1 MNSSRNLLI
10 VVFALSGMAALIYEI
25 IWIRPLS
32 LVFGSTVYA
41 VSTIISSFILGLAI
55 GSWLAGKYS
64 DRMQNPL
71 KYFAIFQ
78 IGIGAYGVL
87 LLPIFGLLPGTY
99 IEVYNLTFPNIYL
112 FQITQILMAMS
123 IITIPAT
130 LMGTTLPLMIK
141 TYSQNFSTIGY
152 DVGKL
157 DASNSMGAV
166 FGTLAAGFLLL
177 PLLGVQL
184 SIFITAFIN
193 FSIGFSILAT
203 KRYVRYQYLIGV
215 LVIIAIIFLFTP
227 GYDVQTLNYGVY
239 AYTIPGHTI
248 KDLESYLEKQSV
260 LFYKDSMYST
270 VMVTSIGE
278 TKALAIN
285 GKEQCNTS
293 PGALIG
299 SSLLS
304 SLPYDVFVKNHVNP
318 HNALVVGL
326 GCGQSSKWL
335 SDKVQTTTI
344 EVDPAVVEASRIFF
358 PEINHNLIIDDARNW
373 LLRNDEKFDIITG
386 QPQDPY
392 ENHGSLFTKEY
403 FELLKNRLTE
413 EGIVAQWVP
422 MFEMT
427 REDWYIFYNT
437 FHSVFQYV
445 YIFQTSVTGYD
456 ELILLGSQKP
466 LVIDNNQKNYL
477 GSHEKFNPI
486 ETILNTDDHNT
497 LEYSTAINQYRKNI
511 PKATDNNVK

>member
-1 MNSSRNLLI
+1 MNFNRNLII
-10 VVFALSGMAALIYEI
+10 VIFALSGMAALIYEI

-55 GSWLAGKYS
+55 GSWLAGKYT
-64 DRMQNPL
+64 DRMSSPL
-71 KYFAIFQ
+71 KYFALFQ
-78 IGIGAYGVL
+78 IGIGVYGIL
-87 LLPIFGLLPGTY
+87 LLPIFGLLPGAY
-99 IEVYNLTFPNIYL
+99 IEVYNLTFPNLYL
-112 FQITQILMAMS
+112 FQVTQILMAMS

-157 DASNSMGAV
+157 DASNSVGAV

-177 PLLGVQL
+177 PLLGVQV
-184 SIFITAFIN
+184 SILITALIN
-193 FSIGFSILAT
+193 FSIGLSILAT
-203 KRYVRYQYLIGV
+203 KRYVKYQYLIGIA
-215 LVIIAIIFLFTP
+215 VIIAAIFLFAP

-239 AYTIPGHTI
+239 AYILPGQTT
-248 KDLESYLEKQSV
+248 KDLQFHLEKQNV

-270 VMVTSIGE
+270 IMVTSIGD
-278 TKALAIN
+278 TKVLAIN
-285 GKEQCNTS
+285 GKDQCNS
-293 PGALIG
+293 APNAIVGA
-299 SSLLS
+299 SQLS
-304 SLPYDVFVKNHVNP
+304 SMPYDVFVKNHGNP
-318 HNALVVGL
+318 DNALVVGL
-326 GCGQSSKWL
+326 GCGISAKWL
-335 SDKVQTTTI
+335 SDKVNTTTV
-344 EVDPAVVEASRIFF
+344 EVDPAVVEASRLFY
-358 PEINHNLIIDDARNW
+358 PEIKHNLIIDDARNW
-373 LLRNDEKFDIITG
+373 LLRNDVKFDIITG

-403 FELLKNRLTE
+403 FELLKNRLTD

-427 REDWYIFYNT
+427 REDWLIFYNT

-445 YIFQTSVTGYD
+445 YIFKISVTGLQ
-456 ELILLGSQKP
+456 ELIIIGSQKP
-466 LVIDNNQKNYL
+466 LVIDDQKHYL
-477 GSHEKFNPI
+477 GSQEKFNPI

-497 LEYSTAINQYRKNI
+497 LEYSTALNQYRKNT
-511 PKATDNNVK
+511 PEFANNTIK